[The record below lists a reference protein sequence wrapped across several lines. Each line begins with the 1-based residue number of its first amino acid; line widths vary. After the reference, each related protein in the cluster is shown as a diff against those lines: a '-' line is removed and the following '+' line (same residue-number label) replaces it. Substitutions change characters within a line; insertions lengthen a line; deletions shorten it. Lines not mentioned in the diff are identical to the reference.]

1 MTRTR
6 LTALAATLG
15 VITGGLGYAQT
26 RVASP
31 TRAHVEFL
39 ASDTLEGR
47 EAGSPGERLAADY
60 ITAQLARIGAKPLP
74 GRTDLLMPFEFTAG
88 SRDAGS
94 SIIISGD
101 VTAGV
106 SVAGPRAGERMFS
119 EPTQVRSLSFSDDA
133 EVTGPVVFAGYGLVV
148 PESQNIGYD
157 SYATLDV
164 KDKIVVVLRYFPEDA
179 DQQTRAVLARYA
191 GLRYKAMAARQ
202 RGALALLVVT
212 GPRSPNA
219 GELVPMTFDTAIAG
233 SGIPAASISGVV
245 ADALFASAQVG
256 SPADPTSQR
265 RVDGP
270 LSRAVLRDAQ
280 QELDSGNPHV
290 AGFDLPGVTVTLK
303 TAVTRLRRTAHNVL
317 AYLPATT
324 GTDAVEKPWVI
335 IGAHYDHLGRGGKGN
350 SLASQDEA
358 KAIHHGADDNASGTA
373 AVLAIAETLAP
384 QPRQRHVL
392 IALWSAE
399 EIGLVGSNAFTTA
412 PPVPLN
418 QIAAYLNFDMVG
430 RMQDNKLIVQATGT
444 SPSWGRLLER
454 ANVTAGFNLI
464 VQPDPYQP
472 TDVATFNQAS
482 IASLAFFTGAH
493 VDYHKPS
500 DTAGKINFEDL
511 DRVVT
516 MAAAVV
522 RSIADADQ
530 APQFTKVDQ
539 PVSRGTVA
547 NLRVTTGTI
556 PDYVTEAKGL
566 LLGGVIGGGPAEQ
579 AGLTQGDVIVEID
592 GQTIANIYDYTYAL
606 ELLRVNQP
614 VKVIYVRNGERRE
627 TTLTP
632 AARR

>member
-6 LTALAATLG
+6 LAAVVAALGIISGALG
-15 VITGGLGYAQT
+15 HAQT
-26 RVASP
+26 RTASPTLSP

-60 ITAQLARIGAKPLP
+60 ITAQLARIGARPLP
-74 GRTDLLMPFEFTAG
+74 GRSDLLMPFEFTAG
-88 SRDAGS
+88 SRDGGS
-94 SIIISGD
+94 SIRISSD
-101 VTAGV
+101 TTAD
-106 SVAGPRAGERMFS
+106 STIAGLRPAEQAFS
-119 EPTQVRSLSFSDDA
+119 EPTEVRSLSFSDDA
-133 EVTGPVVFAGYGLVV
+133 DITGPVVFAGYGLVV

-164 KDKIVVVLRYFPEDA
+164 RDKIVVVLRYFPEDA
-179 DQQTRAVLARYA
+179 DRETRAVLARYS

-233 SGIPAASISGVV
+233 SGIPAASISGTV
-245 ADALFASAQVG
+245 ADALFASARLG
-256 SPADPTSQR
+256 SPGDPASQ
-265 RVDGP
+265 G
-270 LSRAVLRDAQ
+270 SQTALRDAQ

-290 AGFDLPGVTVTLK
+290 AGFDLPGVTLALK
-303 TAVTRLRRTAHNVL
+303 TAVVRERQTARNVL
-317 AYLPATT
+317 AYLPATA
-324 GTDAVEKPWVI
+324 GADAVEKPWVV
-335 IGAHYDHLGRGGKGN
+335 IGAHYDHLGRGGRGN

-358 KAIHHGADDNASGTA
+358 QAIHHGADDNASGTG
-373 AVLAIAETLAP
+373 AVLAIAESLAR
-384 QPRQRHVL
+384 QPRRRHVL

-412 PPVPLN
+412 PPVPLD
-418 QIAAYLNFDMVG
+418 QIAAYVNFDMVG

-454 ANVTAGFNLI
+454 ANVAAGFNLV

-472 TDVATFNQAS
+472 TDVATFNQADV
-482 IASLAFFTGAH
+482 ASLAFFTGAH
-493 VDYHKPS
+493 ADYHKPS
-500 DTAGKINFEDL
+500 DTAAKINFEDL
-511 DRVVT
+511 DRIVD

-522 RSIADADQ
+522 KSIADADQ
-530 APQFTKVDQ
+530 APQFTRVDQ

-547 NLRVTTGTI
+547 GLRVTTGTI
-556 PDYVTEAKGL
+556 PDYATEANGL

-579 AGLTQGDVIVEID
+579 AGLTKGDIIVEID

-606 ELLRVNQP
+606 ELLRVNEP
-614 VKVIYVRNGERRE
+614 VQVIYLRDGERRA

>member
-1 MTRTR
+1 MRF
-6 LTALAATLG
+6 TAVVSALG
-15 VITGGLGYAQT
+15 LISGGLGHAQT
-26 RVASP
+26 TVAAP
-31 TRAHVEFL
+31 TKAHVEFL

-60 ITAQLARIGAKPLP
+60 ITAQLARIGARPLP
-74 GRTDLLMPFEFTAG
+74 GRADMFMPFEFTAG
-88 SRDAGS
+88 SRDGGS
-94 SIIISGD
+94 RIIISGD
-101 VTAGV
+101 A
-106 SVAGPRAGERMFS
+106 VAGREFS
-119 EPTQVRSLSFSDDA
+119 ERSQIQALSFSDDA
-133 EVTGPVVFAGYGLVV
+133 EVAGPVVFAGYGLVV
-148 PESQNIGYD
+148 PESQNLGYD

-191 GLRYKAMAARQ
+191 DLRYKAMAARQ
-202 RGALALLVVT
+202 RGARALLVVT

-233 SGIPAASISGVV
+233 SGIPAASINGPV
-245 ADALFASAQVG
+245 ADALFAS
-256 SPADPTSQR
+256 TK
-265 RVDGP
+265 P
-270 LSRAVLRDAQ
+270 LTEGQ

-290 AGFDLPGVTVTLK
+290 AGFELPGVSVTLK
-303 TAVTRLRRTAHNVL
+303 TAVVRERQTARSVL
-317 AYLPATT
+317 AYLPART
-324 GTDAVEKPWVI
+324 GVDAVEKPWVV

-350 SLASQDEA
+350 SLASRDEA
-358 KAIHHGADDNASGTA
+358 KEIHHGADDNASGTA
-373 AVLAIAETLAP
+373 AVLAIAENVAR
-384 QPRQRHVL
+384 QPRRRHVL

-399 EIGLVGSNAFTTA
+399 EIGLVGSNAFTAA

-444 SPSWGRLLER
+444 SPAWGRLLER
-454 ANVTAGFNLI
+454 ANVAAGFDLV

-472 TDVATFNQAS
+472 TDVATFNQAG
-482 IASLAFFTGAH
+482 IASLAFFTGSHA
-493 VDYHKPS
+493 DYHKPS

-516 MAAAVV
+516 MAAALV

-547 NLRVTTGTI
+547 GLRVTTGTI
-556 PDYVTEAKGL
+556 PDYATEVKGL
-566 LLGGVIGGGPAEQ
+566 LLGGVTGAGPAER
-579 AGLTQGDVIVEID
+579 AGLLKGDIIVEIA

-614 VKVIYVRNGERRE
+614 VKVVYVRNGERRD